1 MGKKISVDSSTM
13 MNKVLEV
20 IEAYHLFPFDKKKYQ
35 IIVHPQSLIHAIVFF
50 KNGQSKL
57 LFHEP
62 DMRIPIANALYN
74 NKINIKK
81 IIKNKNK
88 INFNMFSDLNFE
100 NIDKKKFPIVTL
112 LNDKIYKNS
121 GPIILNA
128 SNEVLVNEFLKKRLT
143 FNSIFPCLKR
153 VFKHKDFKKYAIKRS
168 PNINEIYKI
177 DAWARQVTLKIC
189 AKQQ

>member
-1 MGKKISVDSSTM
+1 
-13 MNKVLEV
+13 
-20 IEAYHLFPFDKKKYQ
+20 
-35 IIVHPQSLIHAIVFF
+35 
-50 KNGQSKL
+50 
-57 LFHEP
+57 
-62 DMRIPIANALYN
+62 
-74 NKINIKK
+74 
-81 IIKNKNK
+81 
-88 INFNMFSDLNFE
+88 MFSDLNFE

-112 LNDKIYKNS
+112 LNEKIYKNS

-189 AKQQ
+189 TKQQ